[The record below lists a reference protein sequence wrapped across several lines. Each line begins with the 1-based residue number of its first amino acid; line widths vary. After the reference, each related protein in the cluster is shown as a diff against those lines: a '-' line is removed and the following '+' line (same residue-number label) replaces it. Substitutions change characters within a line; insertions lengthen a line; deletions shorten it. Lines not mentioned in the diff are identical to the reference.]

1 MSELEWMKI
10 FGDNLRDMLIEN
22 DMSQN
27 ELARAIGVS
36 QATVNRYI
44 KGQIM
49 PSTKVLVNICHVLD
63 ADDEWIKV
71 SFTDKKK
78 NQITKL
84 LRIENISEVEII
96 ENDIQ

>member
-1 MSELEWMKI
+1 MKTTSMSELEWMKI

-63 ADDEWIKV
+63 AELDDILY
-71 SFTDKKK
+71 FGD
-78 NQITKL
+78 
-84 LRIENISEVEII
+84 RIR
-96 ENDIQ
+96 

>member
-1 MSELEWMKI
+1 MSMSELEWMKI

-27 ELARAIGVS
+27 EFARAIGVNQS
-36 QATVNRYI
+36 TVNKYI

-63 ADDEWIKV
+63 ADLDDILY
-71 SFTDKKK
+71 FGD
-78 NQITKL
+78 
-84 LRIENISEVEII
+84 RIR
-96 ENDIQ
+96 